1 MSETTINLPRIN
13 FMAIIFVIFI
23 FSLFLKFIQNF
34 KLIHEKLRGA
44 DYTNL
49 LFTLVNNQKTARNLN
64 NFAQNLNNFAQD

>member
-1 MSETTINLPRIN
+1 
-13 FMAIIFVIFI
+13 MAIIFVIFI

-49 LFTLVNNQKTARNLN
+49 LFTLVNNQNNARNLN
-64 NFAQNLNNFAQD
+64 NFAQD